1 MTEAEEREYLID
13 LLFESARWKV
23 DHDEVLNGLELEIRD
38 RIRRLSGVNTIDEE
52 GLCQSDLPDNLPA
65 EDEAL
70 TGADYQALEAA
81 RLNEH
86 IASVENVSNARS
98 KWERDKVRVNI
109 DGKHVWKKRSECV
122 RQPRDN
128 SKGGAPWKWVWLG
141 ASSPTVDKNLP
152 TKAEQEEAMWAEHEQ
167 EGK

>member
-1 MTEAEEREYLID
+1 MTADEEREYLID

-38 RIRRLSGVNTIDEE
+38 RLRRLSGVNTIDEE

-81 RLNEH
+81 KVNDHLDEH
-86 IASVENVSNARS
+86 IAPPEKMWRKQW
-98 KWERDKVRVNI
+98 KWKNDKVRCQEN
-109 DGKHVWKKRSECV
+109 GKAVWHPMCQCHKEKLF
-122 RQPRDN
+122 PDNPN
-128 SKGGAPWKWVWLG
+128 SKKFRWVWDG
-141 ASSPTVDKNLP
+141 PQDKQ
-152 TKAEQEEAMWAEHEQ
+152 AQMDAMWAEHEQ

>member
-1 MTEAEEREYLID
+1 MTELEEREYLID

-38 RIRRLSGVNTIDEE
+38 RLRRLSGVNTIDEE

-70 TGADYQALEAA
+70 TGG
-81 RLNEH
+81 EH
-86 IASVENVSNARS
+86 IASVEKVREARS
-98 KWERDKVRVNI
+98 KWERDKVRVYI
-109 DGKHVWKKRSECV
+109 DGKHVWKPRAQCLK
-122 RQPRDN
+122 QPRDN

-141 ASSPTVDKNLP
+141 PQDKQ
-152 TKAEQEEAMWAEHEQ
+152 KQCDAMWAEHEQ
-167 EGK
+167 EDK